1 MRRSLMPIPCTYLLG
16 GIVLGILA
24 PTVDSSLNSSVA
36 PGVGVAAARDIL
48 TSTATGM
55 IAFTG
60 LVVSSVLVTV
70 QFAAGQYS
78 PRLVLWFRRDRLVK
92 NAIGSFL
99 AAPVFA
105 LVALRQIEVGRTSH
119 RQDVTVVV
127 ALVLLIAAGIL
138 FLALLQRVIDGL
150 RPRALY
156 AAVTRVGLRSIRAV
170 YPDRLG
176 AHGDDR
182 PGPSVIGEPAS
193 RPVVLRGK
201 PGVVTSLDLDLMLRF
216 AVETDAELELVCA
229 VGEFVDRGQTVL
241 RLHGEFEDDTYDSA
255 LLAAIDVSEER
266 TIDQDP
272 ELAIR
277 IIVDTAIRALSPAAN
292 DPATAVHAIDALE
305 ELIRELGR
313 RDLET
318 TFRSDSD
325 GKPRLWWP
333 SPDWSDLLELA
344 FDELRSYG
352 AGSVQVCRRLRAA
365 LEDLRSTTPPIRHAL
380 LDEHVR
386 RLRASI
392 LLTFPEGSP
401 DLPLAL
407 GTDRLGLGHS
417 RPSVRV
423 GD

>member
-292 DPATAVHAIDALE
+292 DPATAVHAIDAG
-305 ELIRELGR
+305 GR
-313 RDLET
+313 RPTGATCSSSPSTSCAPTGPAPCKCVAACAPPSRTSGRRPRRFATPCSTSTCAGCGPASCSPFPRARLIC
-318 TFRSDSD
+318 RSPWGPTGS
-325 GKPRLWWP
+325 GWATRGR
-333 SPDWSDLLELA
+333 
-344 FDELRSYG
+344 RSG
-352 AGSVQVCRRLRAA
+352 WVIDAA
-365 LEDLRSTTPPIRHAL
+365 SQ
-380 LDEHVR
+380 
-386 RLRASI
+386 
-392 LLTFPEGSP
+392 
-401 DLPLAL
+401 
-407 GTDRLGLGHS
+407 GL
-417 RPSVRV
+417 RV
-423 GD
+423 GQ